1 MANADVATA
10 DAKITATNLIII
22 SSIPSNLVEGWINS
36 ALPTKSNRPGRRQV
50 GFSWVVYRRSPD
62 GGCQGFSAPKTE
74 RVMARNHH
82 PLLHLIATKKPRKGY
97 RGF

>member
-50 GFSWVVYRRSPD
+50 GFLGSSIEETLTVDARASPL
-62 GGCQGFSAPKTE
+62 PKQRE
-74 RVMARNHH
+74 
-82 PLLHLIATKKPRKGY
+82 
-97 RGF
+97 

>member
-36 ALPTKSNRPGRRQV
+36 ALPTKSNRAGRRQV

-82 PLLHLIATKKPRKGY
+82 HCFI
-97 RGF
+97 